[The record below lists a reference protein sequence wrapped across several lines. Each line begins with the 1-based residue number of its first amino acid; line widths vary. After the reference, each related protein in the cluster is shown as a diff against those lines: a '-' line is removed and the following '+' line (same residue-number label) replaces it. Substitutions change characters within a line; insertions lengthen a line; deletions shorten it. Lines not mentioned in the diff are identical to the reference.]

1 MKVIIFGATGTI
13 GHHVIEQAQGQP
25 YEMTA
30 FVRNPEKLAK
40 YQATNLK
47 IIQGD
52 VFDYTAVEEAIQG
65 KDVVICV
72 LGGSGKSKVRSKGT
86 QHIIQAM
93 EVTGVKRLI
102 CQTTL
107 GAGESRENLNFFWRD
122 IMFGFFLKKVYKDHQ
137 LQEKLVKESNLDW
150 TIVRPSG
157 FTNGALT
164 KNYQENFAPSV
175 KNLKFQIARVDVAHF
190 LLRQIKDNHY
200 LQQAVSISH

>member
-1 MKVIIFGATGTI
+1 MKVIIFGTTGTI
-13 GHHVIEQAQGQP
+13 GRHLIEQAQGQP

-52 VFDYTAVEEAIQG
+52 VFDYTTVEKAIQG
-65 KDVVICV
+65 QDIVICV

-86 QHIIQAM
+86 QYIIEAM
-93 EVTGVKRLI
+93 EATGVKRLI

-122 IMFGFFLKKVYKDHQ
+122 IMFGFFLKRVYKDHQ
-137 LQEKLVKESNLDW
+137 LQEKLVKGSNLDW

-157 FTNGALT
+157 FTNGVLT
-164 KNYQENFAPSV
+164 KNYQENFAPAV
-175 KNLKFQIARVDVAHF
+175 KNLKFQIARADVAHF
-190 LLRQIKDNHY
+190 LLRQIKDDHY